1 MTNSDLNKIYNE
13 VMNKLTSER
22 ENLIQELSNQQS
34 SFQSSSKS
42 LNELNLKR
50 ILCLKQLNENKLISM
65 RFKREIEIKRKFLEG
80 VNKIQVPLFN
90 EEIETDF
97 KEINNKI
104 LELNELS
111 NKLNNAYGTL
121 EKDRIK
127 IVIDKLLP

>member
-1 MTNSDLNKIYNE
+1 
-13 VMNKLTSER
+13 MNKLTSER

-80 VNKIQVPLFN
+80 VNKFQVPLFN